1 MNTQSNTAILE
12 NVQTKTRYAPHWQV
26 IGIND
31 DVTPMDYVMLLL
43 IDIFHKSH
51 EDAFKLMMTVH
62 EVGAAPFYFG
72 TREACELKVE
82 QVSAM
87 NKTYDEKL
95 IVSIEV
101 VDE

>member
-1 MNTQSNTAILE
+1 
-12 NVQTKTRYAPHWQV
+12 
-26 IGIND
+26 
-31 DVTPMDYVMLLL
+31 
-43 IDIFHKSH
+43 
-51 EDAFKLMMTVH
+51 
-62 EVGAAPFYFG
+62 
-72 TREACELKVE
+72 VE